1 MEKNNQNLKKIIMIA
16 AMALLL
22 VIIISSCITT
32 VPTGYVGIRTRF
44 GAVQSDIINEG
55 MNLKIPFIEKIVK
68 IDCRTQKVETS
79 SESSTKD
86 LQTVQVSIAV
96 NYNVNKDT
104 ANLLYQEVG
113 VDYASIIIQPAIL
126 ESIKS
131 SMAQYTAEEL
141 ITKRA
146 EVSNKIQ
153 ETLDN
158 AEETKRMIEEM
169 KVEYDEK
176 LKAARFEGQ
185 QITAE
190 YKEMAQK
197 EYNAIVED
205 AKKNAE
211 RIIVETR
218 KELEVEKKQIMDGIK
233 EEISNLVIAAS
244 EKLIRENMN
253 TEINQKLVKEF
264 IDNEHIA

>member
-1 MEKNNQNLKKIIMIA
+1 MLEFNIEFWSTFGFTILNILILFFALKKI
-16 AMALLL
+16 L
-22 VIIISSCITT
+22 
-32 VPTGYVGIRTRF
+32 F
-44 GAVQSDIINEG
+44 GRLTDFMEA
-55 MNLKIPFIEKIVK
+55 
-68 IDCRTQKVETS
+68 R
-79 SESSTKD
+79 
-86 LQTVQVSIAV
+86 
-96 NYNVNKDT
+96 
-104 ANLLYQEVG
+104 
-113 VDYASIIIQPAIL
+113 
-126 ESIKS
+126 
-131 SMAQYTAEEL
+131 
-141 ITKRA
+141 
-146 EVSNKIQ
+146 SNKIQ

>member
-131 SMAQYTAEEL
+131 AMAQYTAEEL

-153 ETLDN
+153 ETLISKIADRGFTITSFN
-158 AEETKRMIEEM
+158 ITNILFSETYNEAIEAKVVAQQKVETAKAELEKTEVENQQKVAIAETEAKVMELQNVQVTDKILELKKLEIMQKMIEKWSGNFPSTMLNEN
-169 KVEYDEK
+169 
-176 LKAARFEGQ
+176 
-185 QITAE
+185 ITG
-190 YKEMAQK
+190 
-197 EYNAIVED
+197 
-205 AKKNAE
+205 
-211 RIIVETR
+211 
-218 KELEVEKKQIMDGIK
+218 LF
-233 EEISNLVIAAS
+233 NL
-244 EKLIRENMN
+244 
-253 TEINQKLVKEF
+253 
-264 IDNEHIA
+264 D